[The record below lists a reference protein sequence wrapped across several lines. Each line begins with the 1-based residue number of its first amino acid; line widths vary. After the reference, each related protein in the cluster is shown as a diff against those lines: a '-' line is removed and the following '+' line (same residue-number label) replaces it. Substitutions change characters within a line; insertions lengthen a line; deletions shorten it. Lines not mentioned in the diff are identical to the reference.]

1 MSWKLFKISYSYLHT
16 LKSYN
21 IYMIC
26 YRRICVWLP
35 TFDAYST
42 LLLFIYI
49 HIPITKTSHSHFI
62 LYFMKYNRKYYCSLS
77 NNIFS
82 MITPEEIFSWLLN
95 NVSNV
100 SDKNLQW
107 THQADSWS
115 FFADL
120 LLYAEIYKSFHL
132 FVLHC
137 LMELSRIRCIST
149 TCVAVSSIWKF

>member
-1 MSWKLFKISYSYLHT
+1 VFDCQHLMHIQLYYYSY
-16 LKSYN
+16 
-21 IYMIC
+21 
-26 YRRICVWLP
+26 
-35 TFDAYST
+35 TFIFQ
-42 LLLFIYI
+42 LQKQVIL
-49 HIPITKTSHSHFI
+49 TSSSI
-62 LYFMKYNRKYYCSLS
+62 SWNRKYYWSLS

-95 NVSNV
+95 NVSTV
-100 SDKNLQW
+100 SDKNLEW

-115 FFADL
+115 FITDL

-149 TCVAVSSIWKF
+149 TCVAVNSIWKF